1 MAKIND
7 KVLTAKKRM
16 ISQYKNRNK
25 MTRIKNR
32 ENIREIWNE
41 LDDNEKDI
49 LRRELKRGTEGLEI
63 TVKFVATVTTM
74 FLGIIA
80 LIINLSTGTAGTQG
94 YTREGIF
101 GIEVM
106 LLLIMVY
113 IALYYLSS
121 MASMTMK
128 MESEYLLD
136 MIGEDRFDT

>member
-63 TVKFVATVTTM
+63 TVKFVATIITM
-74 FLGIIA
+74 VLGAITLVFNFIKWTVEA
-80 LIINLSTGTAGTQG
+80 SSNVQKGDVFVIGA
-94 YTREGIF
+94 
-101 GIEVM
+101 
-106 LLLIMVY
+106 LLLI
-113 IALYYLSS
+113 IILFIGLYYFSGFIS
-121 MASMTMK
+121 MKMK

-136 MIGEDRFDT
+136 MIGEE

>member
-63 TVKFVATVTTM
+63 SVKFVATIITM
-74 FLGIIA
+74 FLSVIA
-80 LIINLSTGTAGTQG
+80 LIFSLYNWLGIVIEENDQAGVFIIGGLLFSMISLICMYLFSG
-94 YTREGIF
+94 YE
-101 GIEVM
+101 
-106 LLLIMVY
+106 
-113 IALYYLSS
+113 S
-121 MASMTMK
+121 MSVR

-136 MIGEDRFDT
+136 MIGEE